1 MNDFF
6 LYLEYK
12 SCKYRITAM
21 FNDET
26 DIIANKVVRAKT
38 GLFRISIKMCLYI

>member
-1 MNDFF
+1 MHDFF

-12 SCKYRITAM
+12 SCTYRITSI

-26 DIIANKVVRAKT
+26 DIIAN
-38 GLFRISIKMCLYI
+38 ISASLIVG

>member
-6 LYLEYK
+6 LYIEYK

-26 DIIANKVVRAKT
+26 DIIAN
-38 GLFRISIKMCLYI
+38 ISASLIVG